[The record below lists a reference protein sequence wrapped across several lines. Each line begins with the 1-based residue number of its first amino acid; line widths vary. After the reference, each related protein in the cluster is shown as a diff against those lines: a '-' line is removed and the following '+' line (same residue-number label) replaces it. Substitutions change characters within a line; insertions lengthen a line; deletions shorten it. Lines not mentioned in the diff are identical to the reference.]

1 MKRSLIFPVMVAAL
15 SMFLTGCSIMGEL
28 GAGIRI
34 TGTGGIDAQC
44 GTRVA
49 TFFLGNVSY
58 QHFATVEIIHVVN
71 NYDGSQRSDFW
82 ETIVFG
88 PYGSGY
94 DTVARDY
101 PMGDEFQFV
110 VYQSDSGGSHTGVRA
125 YGAQTLRIPAG
136 CPLQTGPDGRP
147 YHHVITFAP

>member
-1 MKRSLIFPVMVAAL
+1 MKRSLIFSAVVAL
-15 SMFLTGCSIMGEL
+15 SIFLTGCSFVENL

-44 GTRVA
+44 GSRVA
-49 TFFLGNVSY
+49 TFYLGNVSY
-58 QHFATVEIIHVVN
+58 THFSAVEVTHVVN
-71 NYDGSQRSDFW
+71 NYDGGQRVDPW

-94 DTVARDY
+94 DSFVRDY
-101 PMGDEFQFV
+101 PMGENFEFR
-110 VYQSDSGGSHTGVRA
+110 VYQSDAGGNHSGVRA

-136 CPLQTGPDGRP
+136 CPMEQGPDGRP
-147 YHHVITFAP
+147 YHHVITFSP